1 VAEAAGPHQI
11 AERYDGIVIGAGQ
24 GGGPLATALARAG
37 RRIAIIEHAFV
48 GGSCIN
54 YGCTPTKTMVASARV
69 AYLARRADGYGVH
82 AGPVS
87 VDLAAVR
94 ARKQK
99 IVEQFRSGSQA
110 GLEQAEG
117 VDLLLGHAT
126 FEGPHALKVTNDAW
140 TRHLEAELIVINAGA
155 RPASPDLPGLRGPRV
170 LDSTAILEL
179 EELPDHLLVIG
190 GGYIG
195 VEFAQMFR
203 RFGSRVTLVQRAD
216 RLLRREDDDV
226 STAVAQILR
235 EDGVELHFDAV
246 PAAAAVTPSG
256 ISVKL
261 RDSQGRVSAVTASH
275 VLVATG
281 RPPATEGLGLDL
293 AGIAT
298 DARGFVQVNERLETN
313 VAGVY
318 AIGDVKG
325 GPAFTHISYDDFRIL
340 WRRLVKG
347 EDATTIGRQVP
358 YTVFIDPQLGRIGM
372 TERDARAAGYE
383 IRVAKLPMEHVA
395 RAIEVDERRG
405 FIKAVVDGKSERI
418 LGAAV
423 LGIEGGEL
431 MAMLQIAMLGDLS
444 FRVLASATFAHPTL
458 AESLN
463 NLFEPLGERH

>member
-1 VAEAAGPHQI
+1 
-11 AERYDGIVIGAGQ
+11 
-24 GGGPLATALARAG
+24 
-37 RRIAIIEHAFV
+37 
-48 GGSCIN
+48 
-54 YGCTPTKTMVASARV
+54 MVASARI
-69 AYLARRADGYGVH
+69 AYLARRAADFGVTVG
-82 AGPVS
+82 AVS

-99 IVEQFRSGSQA
+99 IVERFRGGSQEA
-110 GLEQAEG
+110 LQKADG

-140 TRHLEAELIVINAGA
+140 TRHLEAELIVINTGG
-155 RPASPDLPGLRGPRV
+155 RPASPQLPGLRGPRV

-179 EELPDHLLVIG
+179 DDLPEHLVIVG

-203 RFGSRVTLVQRAD
+203 RFGSRVTLLQRSG
-216 RLLRREDDDV
+216 RLLGQEDDDV
-226 STAVAQILR
+226 AAAVAEILR
-235 EDGVELHFDAV
+235 EDGIDLRFDVV
-246 PAAAAVTPSG
+246 PSAAVVTAAG
-256 ISVKL
+256 INLTV
-261 RDSQGRVSAVTASH
+261 REAGGRETAVAASH

-281 RPPATEGLGLDL
+281 RPPATEGLGLDI

-298 DARGFVQVNERLETN
+298 DARGFVRVSERLETN
-313 VAGVY
+313 VPGVY

-347 EDATTIGRQVP
+347 EDATTTGRQVP

-372 TERDARAAGYE
+372 TEREAREAGHE
-383 IRVAKLPMEHVA
+383 IKVAKLPMEYVA
-395 RAIEVDERRG
+395 RAIEMDERRG
-405 FIKAVVDGKSERI
+405 FMKAIVDAKTERI

-423 LGIEGGEL
+423 LGVEGGEL

-444 FRVLASATFAHPTL
+444 FHTLASATFAHPTL

-463 NLFEPLGERH
+463 NLFEPLREKH